1 VIKMGILD
9 EEIKS
14 FLMEN
19 SADMQKVLIQEVR
32 DSYITKEGNKIAW
45 RQEFKIRMREIIEAE
60 EETKKTLF
68 KEFHSLLADFYDEE
82 LERNE
87 LNETRNVSRIVRIL
101 KEKLEKMEKNEHN

>member
-1 VIKMGILD
+1 MGILD

-19 SADMQKVLIQEVR
+19 SADMQKVLIQEIR
-32 DSYITKEGNKIAW
+32 DKFLTMEGSKTVW
-45 RQEFKIRMREIIEAE
+45 RQGFRVRMQEITEAE
-60 EETKKTLF
+60 EKMKNNLF
-68 KEFHSLLADFYDEE
+68 KEFHHLLADFYDEE

-87 LNETRNVSRIVRIL
+87 LNAKTNVSRIVRIL